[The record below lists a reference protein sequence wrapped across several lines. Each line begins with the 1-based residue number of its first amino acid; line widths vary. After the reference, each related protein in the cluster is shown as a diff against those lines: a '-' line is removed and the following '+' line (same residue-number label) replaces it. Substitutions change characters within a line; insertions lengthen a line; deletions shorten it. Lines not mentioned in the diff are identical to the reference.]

1 VAGRRKSQDKIA
13 HLKTMANPSSSISDR
28 FNTRAM
34 PTYALI
40 TPAHNEEQ
48 FIGEMIASVM
58 RQTPRPAK
66 WIIVDDGSTDGTW
79 DVIQYLN
86 VDRMIEVIRL
96 PPKETRAPGGEGAIT
111 RALNRLNLADYDF
124 LARFDADIILGNG
137 YMAGIFSEFAKDPQL
152 GIAGGSLYIR
162 TPKGEQLEEQ
172 PPYHVRGALKLY
184 RTKCFT
190 DIGGLVSHIGWDTM
204 DETCAQIR
212 GWSTKNLPQY
222 HAIHC
227 RPTGTGIS
235 SVHQFWE
242 QGRAEYFTWSDPLFV
257 LLKSLKVAFL
267 SGGPISALAYL
278 GSFATCY
285 AKKQTRISD
294 ERFRKFRR
302 RNQRARMFPFLNPNF
317 DNARKG

>member
-1 VAGRRKSQDKIA
+1 
-13 HLKTMANPSSSISDR
+13 
-28 FNTRAM
+28 
-34 PTYALI
+34 
-40 TPAHNEEQ
+40 
-48 FIGEMIASVM
+48 
-58 RQTPRPAK
+58 
-66 WIIVDDGSTDGTW
+66 
-79 DVIQYLN
+79 
-86 VDRMIEVIRL
+86 
-96 PPKETRAPGGEGAIT
+96 
-111 RALNRLNLADYDF
+111 
-124 LARFDADIILGNG
+124 
-137 YMAGIFSEFAKDPQL
+137 
-152 GIAGGSLYIR
+152 
-162 TPKGEQLEEQ
+162 
-172 PPYHVRGALKLY
+172 
-184 RTKCFT
+184 
-190 DIGGLVSHIGWDTM
+190 M

-212 GWSTKNLPQY
+212 GWSTKNFPQF

-278 GSFATCY
+278 GAFATCY